1 MHVLYQGEAA
11 VGRISLGADWKVS
24 VSDELLYALR
34 GAFGDDYVRLRY
46 ASGSDGSA

>member
-1 MHVLYQGEAA
+1 MHVIYQGEAA
-11 VGRISLGADWKVS
+11 VGESAWVLMRKVS